1 MINNPWDV
9 TKEQIADYQAAETKI
24 IFNYLLNINS
34 IMIHSVNL
42 TTQELSAAGAFL
54 LLADHGTFTPGDFL
68 VITVKGDDGKLT
80 RQQSFFNIVTV
91 QDATNTRGVRKGYA
105 MIKIKR
111 TKNPLP
117 KTETETEV
125 EETET
130 DNS

>member
-1 MINNPWDV
+1 MWEV
-9 TKEQIADYQAAETKI
+9 TQQQLDDYFNAEAKI
-24 IFNYLLNINS
+24 IFNSILNINS
-34 IMIHSVNL
+34 IMLHSVNL
-42 TTQELSAAGAFL
+42 TTQELAAAGAFL

-91 QDATNTRGVRKGYA
+91 QTATNTRGVRKGYA

-117 KTETETEV
+117 KIDGVDDEV
-125 EETET
+125 LSDTLSADSEK
-130 DNS
+130 